1 MGCFGVPRVQGSV
14 EFGFGLLS
22 VLREVM
28 VAHITYMSHERPWLT
43 KVIFR
48 DVGCCW
54 SLKRDIGN
62 LRDLRNIIRSLS
74 ICRLCRTFRRYC
86 FW

>member
-1 MGCFGVPRVQGSV
+1 MGCFGEPRVLGSV

-48 DVGCCW
+48 DVYKF
-54 SLKRDIGN
+54 S
-62 LRDLRNIIRSLS
+62 
-74 ICRLCRTFRRYC
+74 
-86 FW
+86 